1 MKPSEFRKLRLAL
14 KLSQGALG
22 KLLGV
27 SGHTILRW
35 EQEQTPIPLMA
46 ELAFAHIARGFAAKQ

>member
-1 MKPSEFRKLRLAL
+1 MKPSEFRKKRLDL
-14 KLSQGALG
+14 KLSQAALG

-46 ELAFAHIARGFAAKQ
+46 ELAFEQISHGIRI